1 MGVGSIV
8 ICIVSGTPG
17 QATPPLLKAGV
28 TTMLDVIDPVVVLVE
43 VKLIF
48 PLPLAPKP
56 IAVLLFVQL

>member
-43 VKLIF
+43 VKLMF
-48 PLPLAPKP
+48 PIPLAPKP